1 MKHIRGQG
9 VYKQWT
15 VAAILSVCFGL
26 RKSWGDVASR
36 TVKTL
41 AKPVSSH
48 NRGQRVD
55 RTPVLAASGRMMAK
69 LFGASTTYVTR
80 VRGAVN
86 WLMWDH
92 QLRST
97 RDAVP
102 GKHRIEV
109 IGTDETEMQIDV
121 EGTEVL
127 VECRGG

>member
-1 MKHIRGQG
+1 MKHDRGR
-9 VYKQWT
+9 
-15 VAAILSVCFGL
+15 GL

-69 LFGASTTYVTR
+69 FLSKCFRRRRAMATRTAFSSTPPV
-80 VRGAVN
+80 G
-86 WLMWDH
+86 M
-92 QLRST
+92 RSSL
-97 RDAVP
+97 